1 MSEDRLLSSLK
12 ASESLKESEKNFDDT
27 KPKINF
33 SKSRTEEIRKKFHE
47 LRHEFSKLK
56 INKIRRNLY
65 EIENKKN
72 SSPPIIKEIEIN
84 LHELEK
90 ILS

>member
-1 MSEDRLLSSLK
+1 M
-12 ASESLKESEKNFDDT
+12 
-27 KPKINF
+27 
-33 SKSRTEEIRKKFHE
+33 
-47 LRHEFSKLK
+47 
-56 INKIRRNLY
+56 NKIRRNLY